1 MNINLTLIGQS
12 IAFVIFVWF
21 CMRYIWPPIT
31 EALEARKKKI
41 ADGLAA
47 AEKGEQALQEA
58 EEFSQS
64 KADEAKQNASEIM
77 NKAEK
82 RSDEVID
89 EAKVAAREEGEKI
102 KQAANAEIQQEVN
115 RAREKLRKEVS
126 AIAMAGV
133 EKILEKEIAEK
144 AHKKALDELAKQI

>member
-58 EEFSQS
+58 EEFFQS

-102 KQAANAEIQQEVN
+102 KQAAMPKYN
-115 RAREKLRKEVS
+115 RK
-126 AIAMAGV
+126 
-133 EKILEKEIAEK
+133 
-144 AHKKALDELAKQI
+144 

>member
-1 MNINLTLIGQS
+1 VNINLTLIGQS

-58 EEFSQS
+58 EEFFQS
-64 KADEAKQNASEIM
+64 KAHEAKQNASEII

-82 RSDEVID
+82 RSDEVVD
-89 EAKVAAREEGEKI
+89 EAKTVAREEGEKI
-102 KQAANAEIQQEVN
+102 KQAANAEIEQEVN

-126 AIAMAGV
+126 AIALAGV
-133 EKILEKEIAEK
+133 EKILEKEIDEK

>member
-1 MNINLTLIGQS
+1 VNINLTLIGQS

-47 AEKGEQALQEA
+47 AEKGEQALREA
-58 EEFSQS
+58 EEFFQS
-64 KADEAKQNASEIM
+64 KADEAKQNASEII

-82 RSDEVID
+82 RSDEVVD
-89 EAKVAAREEGEKI
+89 EAKAVAREEGEKI
-102 KQAANAEIQQEVN
+102 KQAANAEIEQEVN

-126 AIAMAGV
+126 AIALAGV
-133 EKILEKEIAEK
+133 ERILEKEIDEK
-144 AHKKALDELAKQI
+144 VHKKALDELAKQI